1 MTSADGNNGV
11 GPLSDPVSVNAP
23 QMGDKRRRPIL
34 PTKRD
39 TTEKKGADIAPKSRF
54 LPFSL
59 VLFPSFYLSLA
70 LSLSRKRRKR
80 KKKELTVPFN
90 SDRER
95 EHTEKV

>member
-39 TTEKKGADIAPKSRF
+39 TTEKKGSRYRSEKSISAF
-54 LPFSL
+54 LSH
-59 VLFPSFYLSLA
+59 
-70 LSLSRKRRKR
+70 SLSFFLSISCSFTLS
-80 KKKELTVPFN
+80 KKEKK
-90 SDRER
+90 
-95 EHTEKV
+95 EKKS